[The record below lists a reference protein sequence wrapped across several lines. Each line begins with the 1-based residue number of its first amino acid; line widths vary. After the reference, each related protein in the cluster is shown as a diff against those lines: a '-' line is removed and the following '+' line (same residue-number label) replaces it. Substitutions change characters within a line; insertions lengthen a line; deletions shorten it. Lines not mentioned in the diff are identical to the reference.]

1 MGNLD
6 LMIIL
11 AQVLNFLILF
21 LIFKKFVADKLIAS
35 IATRRELI
43 AKLDNA
49 QEEYR
54 KTLEM
59 AYKEK
64 EEILKE
70 ARASANLLS
79 KDLIDLAKKRE
90 LEILAIAEKRA
101 DMIIQAGDR
110 QVEKDR
116 LEMIEGVKWY
126 ILDLTLKLNSK
137 LFKDEKVDRNFMKSE
152 LSKLV

>member
-1 MGNLD
+1 MENLD
-6 LMIIL
+6 LMIVL
-11 AQVLNFLILF
+11 AQVANFLILF
-21 LIFKKFVADKLIAS
+21 LLFKKFIADKLIAS
-35 IATRRELI
+35 ILTRRELI

-54 KTLEM
+54 KTLEK
-59 AYKEK
+59 AYLEK
-64 EEILKE
+64 EDILKQ

-90 LEILAIAEKRA
+90 LEMMAIAEKRA
-101 DMIIQAGDR
+101 DMIIQAGGR
-110 QVEKDR
+110 QIEKDR
-116 LEMIEGVKWY
+116 LEMIEWVKWY

-137 LFKDEKVDRNFMKSE
+137 LFKDEKIDRKFMQSE

>member
-1 MGNLD
+1 MENLD

-35 IATRRELI
+35 INTRRELI

-54 KTLEM
+54 KTLEK

-64 EEILKE
+64 EEIIRQ

-90 LEILAIAEKRA
+90 AEILEIAEKKA
-101 DMIIQAGDR
+101 DMIIKAGDR
-110 QVEKDR
+110 QIEKDR

-137 LFKDEKVDRNFMKSE
+137 LFKDSKVDRKYIQSE